1 MTRSVSVGR
10 SFGAWPLKMFGCSLL
25 ALLLVGCAGSLPPEL
40 LGDGGG
46 QGSGG
51 NGGGGNGGGSGGAGV
66 MDVTCSDGM
75 KASVKIIM
83 TCGQTAICHDATAMA
98 AGGLVLNAA
107 NVLAANLVDKKAGTA
122 SAAGMMSSQCKA
134 YPDPYLKKG
143 SNPAMGLFLEKLKM
157 TPACGASMPFAKPVL
172 PQTDIDCLTMWATA
186 NSGAGI

>member
-75 KASVKIIM
+75 KASVKIVM
-83 TCGQTAICHDATAMA
+83 TCGQTAICHDATASA
-98 AGGLVLNAA
+98 AGSLSLDKAA
-107 NVLAANLVDKKAGTA
+107 TLAANLVDKKA
-122 SAAGMMSSQCKA
+122 SAASSQCKA